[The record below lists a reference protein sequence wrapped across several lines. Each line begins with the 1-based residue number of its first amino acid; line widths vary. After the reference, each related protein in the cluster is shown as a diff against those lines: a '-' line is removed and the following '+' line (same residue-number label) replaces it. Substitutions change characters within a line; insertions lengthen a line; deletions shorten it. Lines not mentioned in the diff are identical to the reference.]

1 MIEVA
6 MYVGI
11 GLLTGCLIA
20 VAVVPLV
27 HERAVRLTVRRL
39 EAALPH
45 SVTEIRAD
53 KDLLRAEF
61 AMSTRRLELAI
72 EQLRNKTANQLVE
85 LSRKT
90 DAINRLKLQ
99 RDSLK
104 IELMGA
110 NAETVALKKGLPQP
124 RRLAPP
130 KSDVRTLLGR
140 LMPHNVYH

>member
-1 MIEVA
+1 MIETA

-39 EAALPH
+39 EASLPH
-45 SVTEIRAD
+45 SITEIRAHN
-53 KDLLRAEF
+53 DLLRADF
-61 AMSTRRLELAI
+61 AMSTRRLEILI
-72 EQLRNKTANQLVE
+72 EQLRTKTANQLSE
-85 LSRKT
+85 LSRRG

-99 RDSLK
+99 RDGLK
-104 IELMGA
+104 VELMRA
-110 NAETVALKKGLPQP
+110 TAETAALKKDLPQT

-140 LMPHNVYH
+140 WMPHNVYH